1 MEYKCLDMLNFVP
14 FVHIDEIIT
23 GYKFWWLKIL
33 NNFFRLQT
41 DRPYI
46 IESNIFIP
54 KGHGIVPSDLFHVF
68 FRVLYYKSLYICIYY
83 RQSLRLGELELSLE
97 FNLMQLS
104 VEDFKN
110 KIQVNS
116 PAPDCCHWLELLKI
130 TGSWKRALS
139 LFSCALK
146 KQMMLSLKFKLTPLS
161 LHAAGLWSM
170 ACTFVLS
177 LILRKLWLTRDVFS
191 YAFDSVNKLQLELPA
206 TTRGKK
212 SSDD

>member
-1 MEYKCLDMLNFVP
+1 MKIFLRHCFLLRNIQHMGILVSLIYSLEYKCLDMLNFVP

-83 RQSLRLGELELSLE
+83 RQSLRLGELELSPE

-104 VEDFKN
+104 VEDFEN
-110 KIQVNS
+110 KIQLNS
-116 PAPDCCHWLELLKI
+116 TAPDCCHWHFF
-130 TGSWKRALS
+130 
-139 LFSCALK
+139 FSC
-146 KQMMLSLKFKLTPLS
+146 
-161 LHAAGLWSM
+161 
-170 ACTFVLS
+170 C
-177 LILRKLWLTRDVFS
+177 LIIVMPYQFS
-191 YAFDSVNKLQLELPA
+191 HFFCWI
-206 TTRGKK
+206 
-212 SSDD
+212 